1 MSESQDQ
8 QATAV
13 DHQPHSVDAPI
24 SPPIPSP
31 RENSAEKHGLADPAA
46 DDNGDDVKRTKLDSV
61 DTGATAAIPA
71 VKSMSEATNV
81 PTPRESEFDQ
91 PVDIKTEDNTA
102 SPAVDNA
109 DVSMA
114 ESTTGG
120 DAPVSTD
127 DAAAAATAGDG
138 EIPKPASADT
148 STTDN
153 AATTTTTTSEAP
165 KTEETHAAS
174 AGADATSAPAN
185 GSAEQQPSASL
196 PSLTEGSIL
205 PEGDYDPPEGS
216 EKGLPKHQMKYAAS
230 VLRSVKRL
238 KDASA
243 FLAPVDP
250 VKLNIPTYFD
260 VIQKPMDLGTMEKKL
275 HAGEYESVSQF
286 VGDFEL
292 IMLNCMTFNGNDSF
306 ISSMARNV
314 KNSFIKHMAHMPF
327 YNQPD
332 APKAAPKRKS
342 LAPVDNSVKSQ
353 RAAAQAANAL
363 FTGDSDSPSFA
374 LQPSG
379 IPTIRRESMVTEGG
393 RPKREIHPPKP
404 RDLPYGDVK
413 PRKKK
418 YAAELK
424 FCGQV
429 LKELTNRKYES
440 FSYPFL
446 LPVDPVALGCPSY
459 FKIIKQPMD
468 LSTIQEK
475 YNTNQY
481 ETAEDFAS
489 DVKLMFKNCYKF
501 NPDGSP
507 VNLMGKKLE
516 GIFDKKWLEKPLP
529 APSPPPQS
537 RDSDSEF
544 SDDEDYDE
552 VGITN
557 PAIKFL
563 EEQIDRMQAE
573 LNKLKKEAARE
584 YREQRRKSAPAAS
597 RKRKSTAGGRR
608 DKGDKRKSDRS
619 ASLTGMA
626 SGPTHVTYEMKVKM
640 SEMIGNLP
648 EKKLRHVVQIIQ
660 ESMPHLRNTAEDEIE
675 LDLEKIDPHTLLKLY
690 NFVVRDNGE
699 KKPARLSGGVSGPA
713 APGQKR
719 RKSKPLTEDEQ
730 SKEIES
736 LQQKLREFD
745 NMQNGGNSQSP
756 PAAATAAVQDSSD
769 DSSDD
774 DSDDSSS
781 SEEE

>member
-13 DHQPHSVDAPI
+13 DHQPHTVDAPI

-31 RENSAEKHGLADPAA
+31 RENSAEKHGLADATSE
-46 DDNGDDVKRTKLDSV
+46 DSTDDVKRTKLDS
-61 DTGATAAIPA
+61 ATAADAAIPA

-91 PVDIKTEDNTA
+91 PVDIKTEDNNAT
-102 SPAVDNA
+102 PADADA
-109 DVSMA
+109 DVSMV

-120 DAPVSTD
+120 DAAAADAAAPVAATDSEKPKSASSDASTADNATSTD
-127 DAAAAATAGDG
+127 DV
-138 EIPKPASADT
+138 
-148 STTDN
+148 
-153 AATTTTTTSEAP
+153 P
-165 KTEETHAAS
+165 KTEEAS
-174 AGADATSAPAN
+174 AVDSTEGAAKEGATDQTPAN
-185 GSAEQQPSASL
+185 I

-275 HAGEYESVSQF
+275 HAGDYESVSQF

-306 ISSMARNV
+306 ISGMARNV
-314 KNSFIKHMAHMPF
+314 KGSFIKHMAHMPF

-353 RAAAQAANAL
+353 RAAAQVANAL

-481 ETAEDFAS
+481 ETADDFAS

-507 VNLMGKKLE
+507 VNLMGRKLE
-516 GIFDKKWLEKPLP
+516 AIFDKKWLEKPLP

-597 RKRKSTAGGRR
+597 RKRKSTNGGRR

-699 KKPARLSGGVSGPA
+699 KKPARLSGGAAGAGA